1 MTTET
6 MENGT
11 DVTTIDTYVT
21 TKETWETASS
31 PWQRLRPL
39 SHHGRPRVAR
49 DSKQSVAMH

>member
-21 TKETWETASS
+21 TKETWDECKG
-31 PWQRLRPL
+31 QRNIKTIE
-39 SHHGRPRVAR
+39 
-49 DSKQSVAMH
+49 DNKE

>member
-21 TKETWETASS
+21 TKGTWDECKG
-31 PWQRLRPL
+31 QRNIKKIE
-39 SHHGRPRVAR
+39 
-49 DSKQSVAMH
+49 DNKE